1 MSAVTGVGVSE
12 DGNTLITAGRDQIV
26 SVWNIDDTSSSISS
40 SRSSSSSGTATRA
53 GKKGKPSSS
62 SFPASETVT
71 LIESLPVYEEI
82 EGLVVLTK
90 DETHAMGQGI
100 WQGSEYGGRLTDAE
114 QDALHHSRHTPSS
127 SSSSS
132 NRKRALDSNPT
143 TAATASAAA
152 AAAAAAAAR
161 EGAFALAGTKG
172 KVRIYHYKPKPDP
185 FAKGLSIRV
194 VAEQHGPDLY
204 PRGYAGLL
212 KGGRTHPTHLLAITT
227 DHNLQWLRG
236 GSLSRARVLV
246 GYNDQVI
253 AVKYLPQAQGREG
266 GREGGRVV
274 VASNS
279 PQVRVFRLGDLSCEC
294 LLEGQHTETVLSL
307 DVSPDGRWVVTGGK
321 DRAVCL
327 WLLEEEDEERREEE
341 GEGGLTA
348 MCVRRYE
355 GHTDAVSAVAM
366 TRRKA
371 GYLHLAAGGAG
382 GTALAFSAGAD
393 RTLKRWVLLPPAAKK
408 TTMTRKS
415 RRELSEKEEE
425 EEEGG
430 KEDNVTTTTTT
441 EASASVLGHEKDI
454 NALCVAPNDA
464 LLASASQD
472 KTVKLWDTKDLTLV
486 GTLKGHKR
494 GVWCVEF
501 SPIDRCVVT
510 GSGDRTVRL
519 WSLTDFSCLRSL
531 EGHGA
536 SVLAATF
543 LRNGLQV
550 LSAGA
555 DGLMKLWTIRT
566 QECEATMDGHEER
579 VWALAVAPG
588 GPGGGREGGRQAV
601 TGGGDSVLNVWE
613 DVTKEEEE
621 VALLKAEAM
630 VEKEQALQNSVYRKD
645 YFQVWFSSVCHC
657 FFFGSVCF
665 CVLCLHDRIFISSV

>member
-1 MSAVTGVGVSE
+1 M
-12 DGNTLITAGRDQIV
+12 
-26 SVWNIDDTSSSISS
+26 
-40 SRSSSSSGTATRA
+40 
-53 GKKGKPSSS
+53 
-62 SFPASETVT
+62 
-71 LIESLPVYEEI
+71 
-82 EGLVVLTK
+82 
-90 DETHAMGQGI
+90 
-100 WQGSEYGGRLTDAE
+100 
-114 QDALHHSRHTPSS
+114 
-127 SSSSS
+127 
-132 NRKRALDSNPT
+132 
-143 TAATASAAA
+143 
-152 AAAAAAAAR
+152 
-161 EGAFALAGTKG
+161 
-172 KVRIYHYKPKPDP
+172 
-185 FAKGLSIRV
+185 
-194 VAEQHGPDLY
+194 
-204 PRGYAGLL
+204 
-212 KGGRTHPTHLLAITT
+212 
-227 DHNLQWLRG
+227 
-236 GSLSRARVLV
+236 
-246 GYNDQVI
+246 
-253 AVKYLPQAQGREG
+253 EG
-266 GREGGRVV
+266 GKEGGRVV

-279 PQVRVFRLGDLSCEC
+279 PQVRIFRLGDLSCEC

-327 WLLEEEDEERREEE
+327 WLLEEEEVEDEEGREE
-341 GEGGLTA
+341 GEECGGLLTA

-393 RTLKRWVLLPPAAKK
+393 RTLKRWVLLPPPAKK
-408 TTMTRKS
+408 TTIGRKS
-415 RRELSEKEEE
+415 RKELAAAEKEEE
-425 EEEGG
+425 EEG
-430 KEDNVTTTTTT
+430 KEERTSTTTTT
-441 EASASVLGHEKDI
+441 EASASVLAHEKDI
-454 NALCVAPNDA
+454 NAVSVAPNDA

-472 KTVKLWDTKDLTLV
+472 KTVKLWDTKDLSLV

-501 SPIDRCVVT
+501 SPIDKCVVT
-510 GSGDRTVRL
+510 GSGDRTVRI

-555 DGLMKLWTIRT
+555 DGLMKLWTVRT

-579 VWALAVAPG
+579 VWALAVA
-588 GPGGGREGGRQAV
+588 PGGGREGGRQAV

-621 VALLKAEAM
+621 VALAKAEAM

-645 YFQVWFSSVCHC
+645 YFQVC
-657 FFFGSVCF
+657 FFSLFLG
-665 CVLCLHDRIFISSV
+665 